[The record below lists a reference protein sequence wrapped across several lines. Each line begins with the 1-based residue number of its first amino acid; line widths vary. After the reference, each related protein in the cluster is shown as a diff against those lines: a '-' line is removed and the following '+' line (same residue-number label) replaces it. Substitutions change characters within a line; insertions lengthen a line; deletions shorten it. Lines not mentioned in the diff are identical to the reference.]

1 MYVTMDFRCCTLVST
16 DENTDIIFVLKNS
29 LVRLN
34 QSYEIKS
41 PPLTILWFR
50 ILGIFSVEN
59 KKRLCVFMFQACSI
73 QWSATEKST
82 VNKCTADYCLKFKT

>member
-41 PPLTILWFR
+41 PPWTFLRFR
-50 ILGIFSVEN
+50 ILGMFSVEN
-59 KKRLCVFMFQACSI
+59 IAKVGCFLCFKLQTIVS
-73 QWSATEKST
+73 SALT
-82 VNKCTADYCLKFKT
+82 